1 VNLRIDPLSTS
12 DLPGSWEIWGIGS
25 INAGAP
31 LRAQLSVAETV
42 TKGTDSASVNE
53 PLLLP
58 RVAAG
63 ERAAMEQC
71 LARFAPLV
79 WSAARR
85 FLGSSPEAE
94 DTVQEIFIELWRKAD
109 RYEPALGSET
119 TFVMTLARRRLLDV
133 RRRWSRR
140 PELTPLEEIEE
151 PAAEAAEGSAAD
163 DESAQALA
171 VLRALPKEQQQVLE
185 LSLRDGCTHSEIAS
199 QLALPLGTVKTQL
212 RRGLLRI
219 RQALGVSPAE
229 ARP

>member
-1 VNLRIDPLSTS
+1 MSWLVCEDQAPPSHRPGWTSTS
-12 DLPGSWEIWGIGS
+12 RWESPHW
-25 INAGAP
+25 
-31 LRAQLSVAETV
+31 AQLSVAETV
-42 TKGTDSASVNE
+42 TEGIAPTSVNE
-53 PLLLP
+53 PLLLQ

-63 ERAAMEQC
+63 ERLAMEQC

-85 FLGSSPEAE
+85 FLGTSPEAE
-94 DTVQEIFIELWRKAD
+94 DAVQEIFIELWRKAD
-109 RYEPALGSET
+109 RYEPSLGSET

-140 PELTPLEEIEE
+140 PELTPLEEIDE
-151 PAAEAAEGSAAD
+151 PAEEAAERSAAD

-199 QLALPLGTVKTQL
+199 QLALPLGTVKTLL

-229 ARP
+229 SRP

>member
-1 VNLRIDPLSTS
+1 MSWLICEAPPNLSLCERWSSPPRWADPH
-12 DLPGSWEIWGIGS
+12 W
-25 INAGAP
+25 ARP
-31 LRAQLSVAETV
+31 LVAEIATEGIAPA
-42 TKGTDSASVNE
+42 TVNE
-53 PLLLP
+53 PLLLQ

-63 ERAAMEQC
+63 ERMAMEQC

-85 FLGSSPEAE
+85 FLGTSPEAE
-94 DTVQEIFIELWRKAD
+94 DAVQEIFIELWRKAD

-140 PELTPLEEIEE
+140 PELTPLEEVEE
-151 PAAEAAEGSAAD
+151 PAQAPAEGSAAD

-171 VLRALPKEQQQVLE
+171 VLRALPQEQQQVLE

-199 QLALPLGTVKTQL
+199 QLALPLGTVKTLL

-229 ARP
+229 SRP